1 MLDIATALEANKSQ
15 ILEENETDVEAAKDF
30 GYDESLVA
38 RLALKPEK
46 ASLALFAKYYLYI
59 FNLQLF

>member
-15 ILEENETDVEAAKDF
+15 ILEENEADVDAAKDF

>member
-1 MLDIATALEANKSQ
+1 MLDIATALESNKSQ
-15 ILEENETDVEAAKDF
+15 ILEENEADVEAAKDF

-46 ASLALFAKYYLYI
+46 ASLLYLLTLFFFI
-59 FNLQLF
+59 

>member
-1 MLDIATALEANKSQ
+1 MDIAIALEANITQ
-15 ILEENETDVEAAKDF
+15 ILEENEADVEAAKDF

-46 ASLALFAKYYLYI
+46 ASLVLLAR
-59 FNLQLF
+59 

>member
-1 MLDIATALEANKSQ
+1 MLDVATALEANKSQ
-15 ILEENETDVEAAKDF
+15 IIEENEADVEAAKDF

-46 ASLALFAKYYLYI
+46 ASLTLL
-59 FNLQLF
+59 

>member
-15 ILEENETDVEAAKDF
+15 ILEENEADVEAAKDF

-46 ASLALFAKYYLYI
+46 ASLALVAKYYFYI

>member
-15 ILEENETDVEAAKDF
+15 ILEENEADVEAAKDF